1 MAFDRNTSITSAVEK
16 GIPLDRIE
24 AGLAKDNM
32 KPLNAYERRL
42 IETGR
47 WGTNYLERVGM
58 DAKDIFQGISTIT
71 ALAGEKLT
79 DPNIYLN
86 WEQANKDLVRG
97 LTGQAPLKDK
107 YTREE
112 QNKMIANFIGSPYGV
127 STKNNLRTNLE
138 NAAVSFAV
146 NPLNILDILPVAGVA
161 GKSKTVAKAA
171 DKATEAVAKVTNPIP
186 VVSDIRKSVAPTAR
200 EKEISTILN
209 LQEAPTAKK
218 ITQLEKQLNELQK
231 EGDFTQAV
239 ENLTTGV
246 WKEGTEDFTRKVR
259 DIIDQQTYELREL
272 GLDRDIPRL
281 EAISFSILNEF
292 DPDRTKGLLVTD
304 IKQAI
309 NKNNDLVEIDLELK
323 DKDISLDRKNKL
335 EDKKAKLKSELEEF
349 LEPFNKSY
357 EKFDKYYMDKVK
369 DYHRGLI
376 GVTSQRGLNS
386 GKKGTGLVKQEGIL
400 TQRDVGNATIE
411 EIGKRFPLAVQQL
424 QKEIN
429 KVNNTI
435 DSIDEIVTSGK
446 KISPEDVDN
455 IGKNEVVVSPKEFTD
470 MVADSYSR
478 GELGKLPDIV
488 DTFSKGA
495 RKSSIKKYAD
505 DLYVLPK
512 NELEAVKNASR
523 RVSSN
528 LPIINALKPI
538 SSMMKTAVL
547 STPQYFAGN
556 RLGNFILNTM
566 GGGDYLEAGKRLL
579 TKELGKDIPDY
590 LLQTTSYQGLAP
602 SAFTETF
609 DKTWVDNL
617 QRVRDI
623 TKEEGLLR
631 GIEEFNK
638 ISTSP
643 LFKAESTV
651 EVFDRMAAYYGAAKR
666 YANATGKKLNQV
678 LSEAKKDPKLE
689 RRLLQEVNNTLGDYV
704 GRNRFINPETQ
715 AILNTVVPFNKVIT
729 TSAEILPRLAK
740 DRPLSYQTMF
750 RYPAVFGKNYYE
762 SQEGIPENPEARG
775 GVMISPAPYQGGP
788 VRVRYNEYNPLIAPL
803 EYLSLLAPSKESLVD
818 RISRQGFTG
827 LGYITGFANALQG
840 EDIWGNPVLGPNTFK
855 TGDKIITLD
864 NNGNRMDASTAR
876 IEEGGDIPRALLGY
890 GARTFVPL
898 VNIANRAV
906 LPLASTFANQ
916 PYYQPTSGS
925 VFGQIGDLQIPYLM
939 EGKKTR
945 GQKGFRDFALDVGGF
960 RTREV
965 YPEFKQQIRKQDIKN
980 ILRNQIKQERLR
992 QLREGDR

>member
-1 MAFDRNTSITSAVEK
+1 MAFDRNTSITSAVER

-79 DPNIYLN
+79 DPNTYLN

-127 STKNNLRTNLE
+127 STENDLRTNLE

-146 NPLNILDILPVAGVA
+146 NPLNILDILPAANLA

-171 DKATEAVAKVTNPIP
+171 DKATEAVAKATDPIP
-186 VVSDIRKSVAPTAR
+186 VVSDIRKAIAPTVR
-200 EKEISTILN
+200 EKEINTILN
-209 LQEAPTAKK
+209 LQDAPNANK
-218 ITQLEKQLNELQK
+218 ITQVEKELKDLQK

-246 WKEGTEDFTRKVR
+246 WKEGTEEFTRKVQNLVDR
-259 DIIDQQTYELREL
+259 YDTELQKL
-272 GLDRDIPRL
+272 GLDPSLRSE
-281 EAISFSILNEF
+281 EAISFYILNKV
-292 DPDRTKGLLVTD
+292 DPDRSKG
-304 IKQAI
+304 IKVSEIKEALI
-309 NKNNDLVEIDLELK
+309 NPNPDEAKVLGLNKNEL
-323 DKDISLDRKNKL
+323 SKL
-335 EDKKAKLKSELEEF
+335 EAEAFEKYLKGDIDF
-349 LEPFNKSY
+349 
-357 EKFDKYYMDKVK
+357 
-369 DYHRGLI
+369 
-376 GVTSQRGLNS
+376 TTQRGLN
-386 GKKGTGLVKQEGIL
+386 KTKEGTGLVEQEGIL
-400 TQRDVGNATIE
+400 TKRDIGNATIE
-411 EIGKRFPLAVQQL
+411 EIGKNFPNAIVQL

-429 KVNNTI
+429 SVEDFTNSINEIVKGGRKI
-435 DSIDEIVTSGK
+435 SID
-446 KISPEDVDN
+446 DVND
-455 IGKNEVVVSPKEFTD
+455 IGKNEVVVSPSQFAD
-470 MVADSYSR
+470 MIKASYNKGNFGR
-478 GELGKLPDIV
+478 LPEII
-488 DTFSKGA
+488 DTFSKGT
-495 RKSSIKKYAD
+495 RKSSIERYAN

-528 LPIINALKPI
+528 IPLINALKPV

-547 STPQYFAGN
+547 STPQYFFGN
-556 RLGNFILNTM
+556 RLGNTILNTM

-579 TKELGKDIPDY
+579 TKEIGKDIPDY
-590 LLQTTSYQGLAP
+590 LKQTTSYSGLAP
-602 SAFTETF
+602 SAFTEGF
-609 DKTWVDNL
+609 GKTWTSNL
-617 QRVRDI
+617 ERVKDVA
-623 TKEEGLLR
+623 KEEGLFR

-638 ISTSP
+638 VSTSP
-643 LFKAESTV
+643 LFKLESSF

-678 LSEAKKDPKLE
+678 LSEAKQDPKLE
-689 RRLLQEVNNTLGDYV
+689 RRLLQDVNNTLGDYV
-704 GRNRFINPETQ
+704 GRNRFINPEAQ

-750 RYPAVFGKNYYE
+750 RYPAVFGKNYYD

-775 GVMISPAPYQGGP
+775 GVMISPAPYKDGP

-827 LGYITGFANALQG
+827 LGYITGFTNALQG
-840 EDIWGNPVLGPNTFK
+840 KDIWGNPVLGPNTFK
-855 TGDKIITLD
+855 TGNKIITLD
-864 NNGNRMDASTAR
+864 NNGNRMDASTAK
-876 IEEGGDIPRALLGY
+876 IEEGGDVPRALLGY

-906 LPLASTFANQ
+906 LPLTSTFANQ

-925 VFGQIGDLQIPYLM
+925 VFGQIGDLQVPYLM

>member
-1 MAFDRNTSITSAVEK
+1 MAFDRNTSITSAVER

-32 KPLNAYERRL
+32 EPLNAYERRL

-79 DPNIYLN
+79 DPNTYLN
-86 WEQANKDLVRG
+86 WEQANKDFIRG
-97 LTGQAPLKDK
+97 ITGQAPLKQK

-112 QNKMIANFIGSPYGV
+112 QNKMITNFIGSPYGV
-127 STKNNLRTNLE
+127 STENDLRTNLE

-146 NPLNILDILPVAGVA
+146 NPLNILDLAPITKVKPI
-161 GKSKTVAKAA
+161 AKVL
-171 DKATEAVAKVTNPIP
+171 DKATEAVAKVTDPIP
-186 VVSDIRKSVAPTAR
+186 VVSNVRKAIAPTAR
-200 EKEISTILN
+200 EREINTTLN
-209 LQEAPTAKK
+209 LQDAPNAKK
-218 ITQLEKQLNELQK
+218 ITQVEKELKDLQK

-246 WKEGTEDFTRKVR
+246 WKEGTEEFTKKVQNLVNR
-259 DIIDQQTYELREL
+259 YDTELQKL
-272 GLDRDIPRL
+272 GLDPSLRGE
-281 EAISFSILNEF
+281 EAVSFSILNKL
-292 DPDRTKGLLVTD
+292 DPNRTKDLRVTEIKEALTNPTVENTKLLGTTP
-304 IKQAI
+304 
-309 NKNNDLVEIDLELK
+309 EELK
-323 DKDISLDRKNKL
+323 QLEVDAFEKYLKGDID
-335 EDKKAKLKSELEEF
+335 F
-349 LEPFNKSY
+349 
-357 EKFDKYYMDKVK
+357 
-369 DYHRGLI
+369 
-376 GVTSQRGLNS
+376 TTQRGLN
-386 GKKGTGLVKQEGIL
+386 KTKEGTGLVEKEGIL
-400 TQRDVGNATIE
+400 TKRDIGNATIE
-411 EIGKRFPLAVQQL
+411 EIGKNFPEAIVQL
-424 QKEIN
+424 QKELNSVESFTNSIN
-429 KVNNTI
+429 EIVKGGRKI
-435 DSIDEIVTSGK
+435 SID
-446 KISPEDVDN
+446 DVNN
-455 IGKNEVVVSPKEFTD
+455 IGKNEVVVSPSQFAD
-470 MVADSYSR
+470 MVKASYNK
-478 GELGKLPDIV
+478 GNFGKLPEIIDA
-488 DTFSKGA
+488 FSKGT
-495 RKSSIKKYAD
+495 RKSSIERYAN

-528 LPIINALKPI
+528 LPIINALRPI

-547 STPQYFAGN
+547 STPQYFFGN
-556 RLGNFILNTM
+556 RLGNTILNTM

-579 TKELGKDIPDY
+579 TKEIGKDIPDY
-590 LLQTTSYQGLAP
+590 LKQTTSYSGLAP
-602 SAFTETF
+602 SAFTEGF
-609 DKTWVDNL
+609 GKTWTSNL
-617 QRVRDI
+617 ERVKDVA
-623 TKEEGLLR
+623 KEEGLLR

-638 ISTSP
+638 VSTSP
-643 LFKAESTV
+643 LFKLESSF

-678 LSEAKKDPKLE
+678 LSEAKQDPKLE
-689 RRLLQEVNNTLGDYV
+689 RRLLQDVNNTLGDYV
-704 GRNRFINPETQ
+704 GRNRFINPEAQ

-740 DRPLSYQTMF
+740 DRPLSYQSMF
-750 RYPAVFGKNYYE
+750 RYPAVFGKNYYD

-827 LGYITGFANALQG
+827 LGYITGFTNALQG

-855 TGDKIITLD
+855 TGNKIITLD
-864 NNGNRMDASTAR
+864 NNGNRLDASTAR
-876 IEEGGDIPRALLGY
+876 IEEGGDVPRALLGY

-898 VNIANRAV
+898 VNMANRAV

-925 VFGQIGDLQIPYLM
+925 VFGQIGDLQVPYLM

>member
-1 MAFDRNTSITSAVEK
+1 MAFDRNTSITSAVER

-79 DPNIYLN
+79 DPNTYLN

-127 STKNNLRTNLE
+127 STENDLRTNLE

-146 NPLNILDILPVAGVA
+146 NPLNILDILPAA
-161 GKSKTVAKAA
+161 NLASKSKTVAKAA
-171 DKATEAVAKVTNPIP
+171 DKVTEAVAKATDPIP
-186 VVSDIRKSVAPTAR
+186 VVSDVRKAIAPTAR
-200 EKEISTILN
+200 EREINTILN
-209 LQEAPTAKK
+209 LQDAPNAKK
-218 ITQLEKQLNELQK
+218 ITQVEKELKDLQK
-231 EGDFTQAV
+231 EGDLTQAV

-246 WKEGTEDFTRKVR
+246 WKEGTEEFTKKVQNLIGR
-259 DIIDQQTYELREL
+259 YDEELQKL
-272 GLDRDIPRL
+272 GLDPSLRGE
-281 EAISFSILNEF
+281 EAISFSILNKL
-292 DPDRTKGLLVTD
+292 DPDRTKGLRVTE
-304 IKQAI
+304 IKEALT
-309 NKNNDLVEIDLELK
+309 NPTVENTKLLGITPEELK
-323 DKDISLDRKNKL
+323 QLEVDASEKYLKGDID
-335 EDKKAKLKSELEEF
+335 F
-349 LEPFNKSY
+349 
-357 EKFDKYYMDKVK
+357 
-369 DYHRGLI
+369 
-376 GVTSQRGLNS
+376 TTQRGLN
-386 GKKGTGLVKQEGIL
+386 KTKEGTGLVEREGIL
-400 TQRDVGNATIE
+400 TKRDIGNATIE
-411 EIGKRFPLAVQQL
+411 EIGKNFPDAISQL
-424 QKEIN
+424 QRELNSVESFTNSINEIV
-429 KVNNTI
+429 KGGRKVSLDDVNNT
-435 DSIDEIVTSGK
+435 
-446 KISPEDVDN
+446 
-455 IGKNEVVVSPKEFTD
+455 GKNEVVVSPSQFAD
-470 MVADSYSR
+470 MVKASYNKGNFGR
-478 GELGKLPDIV
+478 LPEII

-495 RKSSIKKYAD
+495 RKSSIERYAN

-523 RVSSN
+523 RVTSN
-528 LPIINALKPI
+528 LPIINALRPI

-547 STPQYFAGN
+547 STPQYFFGN
-556 RLGNFILNTM
+556 RLGNTILNAM

-579 TKELGKDIPDY
+579 TKEIGKDIPDY
-590 LLQTTSYQGLAP
+590 LLRTTSYSGLAP

-609 DKTWVDNL
+609 GKTWANNL
-617 QRVRDI
+617 ERVRDI
-623 TKEEGLLR
+623 AKEEGLLR

-638 ISTSP
+638 VSTNP
-643 LFKAESTV
+643 LFKAESSF

-678 LSEAKKDPKLE
+678 LSEAKQDPKLE
-689 RRLLQEVNNTLGDYV
+689 RRLLQDVNNTLGDYV
-704 GRNRFINPETQ
+704 GRNRFINPEAQ
-715 AILNTVVPFNKVIT
+715 AVLNAVIPFNKVIT

-740 DRPLSYQTMF
+740 DRPLSYQSMF
-750 RYPAVFGKNYYE
+750 RYPAVYGKNYYE

-775 GVMISPAPYQGGP
+775 GVMISPAPYQDGP

-827 LGYITGFANALQG
+827 LGYITGFTNALQG

-855 TGDKIITLD
+855 TGNKIITLD
-864 NNGNRMDASTAR
+864 NNGNKIDASTAR
-876 IEEGGDIPRALLGY
+876 IEKGGDIPRALLGY
-890 GARTFVPL
+890 GARTFVPY

>member
-1 MAFDRNTSITSAVEK
+1 MAFDRNTSITSAVER

-32 KPLNAYERRL
+32 EPLNAYERRL

-79 DPNIYLN
+79 DPNTYLN
-86 WEQANKDLVRG
+86 WEQANKDFIRG
-97 LTGQAPLKDK
+97 ITGQAPLKDK

-112 QNKMIANFIGSPYGV
+112 QNKMIVDFIGSPYGV
-127 STKNNLRTNLE
+127 STGNDLKTNVE
-138 NAAVSFAV
+138 NAIVSFAV
-146 NPLNILDILPVAGVA
+146 NPLNVLDILPAAGLA
-161 GKSKTVAKAA
+161 GKSKTVAKAT
-171 DKATEAVAKVTNPIP
+171 DKATEAVAKATDPIP
-186 VVSDIRKSVAPTAR
+186 VVSDIRKAIAPTAR
-200 EKEISTILN
+200 EKEINTILN
-209 LQEAPTAKK
+209 LQDAPNAKK
-218 ITQLEKQLNELQK
+218 ITQVEKELKDLQK

-246 WKEGTEDFTRKVR
+246 WKEGTEEFTKKVQNLVDR
-259 DIIDQQTYELREL
+259 YDTELQKL
-272 GLDRDIPRL
+272 GLDPSLRSK
-281 EAISFSILNEF
+281 EAISFSILNKL
-292 DPDRTKGLLVTD
+292 DPDRTKDLRVTEIKEALANPTVENTKLLGTTP
-304 IKQAI
+304 
-309 NKNNDLVEIDLELK
+309 E
-323 DKDISLDRKNKL
+323 
-335 EDKKAKLKSELEEF
+335 KLKQLEVDTF
-349 LEPFNKSY
+349 
-357 EKFDKYYMDKVK
+357 EKYLKGDIDF
-369 DYHRGLI
+369 
-376 GVTSQRGLNS
+376 TTQRGLN
-386 GKKGTGLVKQEGIL
+386 KTKEGTGLVEKEGIL
-400 TQRDVGNATIE
+400 TKRDIGNATIE
-411 EIGKRFPLAVQQL
+411 EIGKNFPEAIVQL
-424 QKEIN
+424 QKELNSVESFTNSIN
-429 KVNNTI
+429 
-435 DSIDEIVTSGK
+435 EIVKGGR
-446 KISPEDVDN
+446 KISLDDVNN
-455 IGKNEVVVSPKEFTD
+455 IGKNEVVVSPSQFAD
-470 MVADSYSR
+470 MVKASYNKGNFGR
-478 GELGKLPDIV
+478 LPEII
-488 DTFSKGA
+488 DTFSKGT
-495 RKSSIKKYAD
+495 RKSSIERYAN

-512 NELEAVKNASR
+512 NELEAVKNASK

-528 LPIINALKPI
+528 LPIINALRPV

-547 STPQYFAGN
+547 STPQYFFGN
-556 RLGNFILNTM
+556 RLGNTILNTM

-579 TKELGKDIPDY
+579 TKEIGKDIPDY
-590 LLQTTSYQGLAP
+590 LKQTTSYSGLAP
-602 SAFTETF
+602 SAFTEGF
-609 DKTWVDNL
+609 GKTWTSNL
-617 QRVRDI
+617 ERVKDVA
-623 TKEEGLLR
+623 KEEGLLR

-638 ISTSP
+638 VSTSP
-643 LFKAESTV
+643 LFKLESSF

-666 YANATGKKLNQV
+666 YAKATGKKLNQV
-678 LSEAKKDPKLE
+678 LSEAKQDPKLE
-689 RRLLQEVNNTLGDYV
+689 RRLLQDVNNTLGDYV
-704 GRNRFINPETQ
+704 GRNRFINPEAQ

-750 RYPAVFGKNYYE
+750 RYPAVFGKNYYD

-827 LGYITGFANALQG
+827 LGYITGFTNALQG

-855 TGDKIITLD
+855 TGNKIITLD
-864 NNGNRMDASTAR
+864 NNGNRMDASTAK

-898 VNIANRAV
+898 VNMANRAV

-925 VFGQIGDLQIPYLM
+925 VFGQIGDLQVPYLM